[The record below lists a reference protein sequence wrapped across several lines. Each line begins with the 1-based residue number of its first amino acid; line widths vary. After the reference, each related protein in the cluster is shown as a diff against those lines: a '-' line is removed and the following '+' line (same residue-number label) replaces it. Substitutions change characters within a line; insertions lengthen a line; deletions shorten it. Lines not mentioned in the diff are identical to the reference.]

1 MKTTKSREMS
11 PEVLGQPF
19 NFGYFRAQGDL
30 LLYGLVG
37 ASVALE
43 ADLGIMLTGDKQGVK
58 GTPKGQKGAKA
69 KAGAKGGI
77 ELFAGIKE
85 GVQLSGAVQWLNP
98 EGVLGTGKPKKL
110 KANQAIA
117 EFADIAKVSLGGE
130 AIEGL
135 AAKLGFEC
143 AFRNGSFRIAAD
155 ANLCLGLGGGKVA
168 ADVGAATIGD
178 FCMCVCHMLKQAD
191 YHKMVDV
198 MEEDTFKTFN
208 KILFLVDAGGGRVCS
223 RLRRRQLMTWKMNM
237 CVLPLLPN
245 AKAVSFCNNSN
256 NACAPTGAGLPI
268 CRLRD
273 EGR

>member
-1 MKTTKSREMS
+1 METIAYLPHYSGWEMS

-58 GTPKGQKGAKA
+58 GTPKGQKSAKA

-155 ANLCLGLGGGKVA
+155 ANLCLGLGGGGKVA

-191 YHKMVDV
+191 CDSSSTPSSARQPISAQTGRACSGCVAR
-198 MEEDTFKTFN
+198 DTSARRCRCSDTSGSCFGITPFVW
-208 KILFLVDAGGGRVCS
+208 LFPGWPCHPV
-223 RLRRRQLMTWKMNM
+223 
-237 CVLPLLPN
+237 
-245 AKAVSFCNNSN
+245 
-256 NACAPTGAGLPI
+256 GASA
-268 CRLRD
+268 
-273 EGR
+273 